1 MTKLI
6 NNYVI
11 FSFDNQHDLHARA
24 TFYRHL
30 DTLMASQ
37 KLNKKFI
44 ACGIGSYCWEVEDCV
59 MMDYNDFFDHVHGT
73 DWVRNQES
81 VLIVNPKN
89 YRMVSQQGTL
99 MYFDS
104 REDKY
109 LGEVK
114 DAVMGIDHSW
124 TYINNRLF
132 KFGD

>member
-11 FSFDNQHDLHARA
+11 FSFDNPHDLHARA
-24 TFYRHL
+24 TLYRHL

-44 ACGIGSYCWEVEDCV
+44 ACGIGSYRWEVEDCV

-89 YRMVSQQGTL
+89 YHTGGQQGTL
-99 MYFDS
+99 MYLDS
-104 REDKY
+104 RKDVY

-114 DAVMGIDHSW
+114 EAVMGIDHSW